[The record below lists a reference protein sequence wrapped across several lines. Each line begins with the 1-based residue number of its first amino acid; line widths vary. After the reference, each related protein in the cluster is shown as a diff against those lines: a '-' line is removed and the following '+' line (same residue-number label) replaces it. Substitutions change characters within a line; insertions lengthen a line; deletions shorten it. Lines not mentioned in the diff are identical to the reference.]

1 MKKIKELFIAHKEI
15 IMYLIV
21 GVATTVFNWV
31 VYALFVLIMPM
42 VFANALSW
50 FVTVLFAY
58 VTNKLFVFESK
69 SMEPGVIA
77 REAAAF
83 FGARAATGVF
93 EVVAQPTFYA
103 IGLNQSILGVEGLA
117 AKVLTS
123 AIVMVLNYVFSKLF
137 VFRSK
142 KMKTERKDVG

>member
-1 MKKIKELFIAHKEI
+1 MKKIKELFLTYKEI

-21 GVATTVFNWV
+21 GVVTTLFNWV
-31 VYALFVLIMPM
+31 VYALFVMIMPM
-42 VFANALSW
+42 VLANALSW

-58 VTNKLFVFESK
+58 VTNKIFVFESK
-69 SMEPGVIA
+69 SMDPAVIVK
-77 REAAAF
+77 EAAAF

-117 AKVLTS
+117 SKVLTS

-137 VFRSK
+137 VFRNK
-142 KMKTERKDVG
+142 KQKDEG